1 MTFRPNDFLK
11 TIVSSFSP
19 FTSDF
24 VPIFYSF
31 YYFITR
37 KDVVLHE
44 GNSKPPPPSRSL
56 LFPSFCFDISSRKP
70 NGIIDHWKQVR
81 DLSTDGGTKPQR
93 VFVCT
98 MVVEHVGKKFGE
110 KQLLC

>member
-11 TIVSSFSP
+11 TIVSSFAP

-44 GNSKPPPPSRSL
+44 GNSKPRSWRLPPPPPPPVPYFSPPSVLTFLLASL
-56 LFPSFCFDISSRKP
+56 
-70 NGIIDHWKQVR
+70 
-81 DLSTDGGTKPQR
+81 
-93 VFVCT
+93 
-98 MVVEHVGKKFGE
+98 ME
-110 KQLLC
+110 